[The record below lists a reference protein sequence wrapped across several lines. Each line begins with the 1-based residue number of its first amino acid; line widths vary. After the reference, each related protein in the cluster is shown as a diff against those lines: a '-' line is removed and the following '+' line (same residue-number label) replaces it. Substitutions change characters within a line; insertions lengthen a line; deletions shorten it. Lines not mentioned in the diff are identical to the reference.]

1 MSKKYKKKR
10 SFVEELFELS
20 PTEAKTYIA
29 PDSVIIDIE
38 LDQNIFAGSGS
49 LPGMGGEDW

>member
-38 LDQNIFAGSGS
+38 LDQSIFAGSGS
-49 LPGMGGEDW
+49 LPSVMSI